1 MLHWF
6 MLISG
11 GIFFGVMILTG
22 ARLRRAGRDVAGRT
36 PIARPLFLTGKLSMG
51 VLWAMALVAAAGNVG
66 ACGPATWMQ
75 TTGAVLF
82 MAGCGLSLAA
92 FAAMGDENRF
102 GLPDGKCRLKT
113 GGLYAWARHPMYTGF
128 YLMSAGAF
136 FYALSVFAGVI
147 LLLSVG
153 IHHRIALAEER
164 FMAGQ
169 FGSEWKAYAGAVP
182 RYGGFRLKEFQGGEA
197 SEIEARGRLNRTW
210 RTKMSSTHVPG
221 RRHADADILHRFLTG
236 AGVP

>member
-11 GIFFGVMILTG
+11 GIFFWGHDPDRG
-22 ARLRRAGRDVAGRT
+22 APAAGRARRRRAHTDCPSPVFDRQTVHGRSVGHGPGGGCRECGGLRAGHLDADDRCRPFYGRLRAVAGR
-36 PIARPLFLTGKLSMG
+36 
-51 VLWAMALVAAAGNVG
+51 V
-66 ACGPATWMQ
+66 CGHGRRKPVRASGRKVPAEDRRSLCLGQ
-75 TTGAVLF
+75 T
-82 MAGCGLSLAA
+82 S
-92 FAAMGDENRF
+92 
-102 GLPDGKCRLKT
+102 
-113 GGLYAWARHPMYTGF
+113 MYTGF

-197 SEIEARGRLNRTW
+197 SEIEARG
-210 RTKMSSTHVPG
+210 
-221 RRHADADILHRFLTG
+221 D
-236 AGVP
+236 